1 MYMLLIGCMSAKINK
16 LEQDIAAVQM
26 QNAALEAQVV
36 QLEADVQKME
46 QSMEELQPVIDMIEH
61 FGAPSPPSARKKKGL
76 PPDWEKTNTENSK
89 NAPTINLS
97 ITKEQIAL
105 INQQNTENSLLRT
118 TLNRTE
124 DGYVKGYRLTGIRR
138 MSLPYELG
146 FKNGDVLV
154 AVNGKP
160 IYPKEEALKRYQE
173 VEQASS
179 FTLLLIRRNTYQKLQ
194 FSVQE

>member
-1 MYMLLIGCMSAKINK
+1 MYMLLMGCMSAKINK

-46 QSMEELQPVIDMIEH
+46 QSMEQLQPVIDMIEN
-61 FGAPSPPSARKKKGL
+61 FGVSSPPAQKKKGL

-89 NAPTINLS
+89 NAPIINISL
-97 ITKEQIAL
+97 TKEQIAL
-105 INQQNTENSLLRT
+105 INQHNTENRLLRT
-118 TLNRTE
+118 TLNKTE
-124 DGYVKGYRLTGIRR
+124 DGYIKGYRLTGIRR
-138 MSLPYELG
+138 MSLPDELG
-146 FKNGDVLV
+146 FKNGDILV

-160 IYPKEEALKRYQE
+160 IYPKEEALKRYEE
-173 VEQASS
+173 VQQASS
-179 FTLLLIRRNTYQKLQ
+179 FTLLLIRRNKYQNLQ